1 MGLPYAAAA
10 GGLFAAGQAPGFGLG
25 TDSLL
30 VGSCALLFSAV
41 VGAVAVGYGLRLFVA
56 GGTLAVAGLVG
67 AVLRVWL
74 TAPRAAAL
82 VVVILV
88 AGIGLAPLVAVR
100 LGRLPLPVV
109 TASAALLNAEQRPTR
124 PEVLAAVVRGD
135 EILVGSLT
143 GISVAAAGCMAVF
156 TAAGGISA
164 PLLAGFAAGA
174 LLLRARLF
182 PAVAARLPLLIA
194 GLAGLA
200 LTAGAAAAAAGSA
213 TRLSAVALAV
223 AAVVAL
229 LATAATAH
237 RRRPGGS
244 PYLGRLG
251 DILDVS
257 TVVALAPV
265 ACAVLNIYSW
275 VRGLS

>member
-1 MGLPYAAAA
+1 
-10 GGLFAAGQAPGFGLG
+10 
-25 TDSLL
+25 
-30 VGSCALLFSAV
+30 
-41 VGAVAVGYGLRLFVA
+41 
-56 GGTLAVAGLVG
+56 
-67 AVLRVWL
+67 L

-109 TASAALLNAEQRPTR
+109 TASAALLNAEQRPAR

-143 GISVAAAGCMAVF
+143 GISLAAAGCMAVL

-164 PLLAGFAAGA
+164 PLLAGVAATV

-182 PAVAARLPLLIA
+182 PAVAARLPLLVA

-200 LTAGAAAAAAGSA
+200 LSAAAAAAASGSA

-237 RRRPGGS
+237 RRRPGAS

-251 DILDVS
+251 DILDVT
-257 TVVALAPV
+257 TVVALAPI
-265 ACAVLNIYSW
+265 ACAVLNIYTW